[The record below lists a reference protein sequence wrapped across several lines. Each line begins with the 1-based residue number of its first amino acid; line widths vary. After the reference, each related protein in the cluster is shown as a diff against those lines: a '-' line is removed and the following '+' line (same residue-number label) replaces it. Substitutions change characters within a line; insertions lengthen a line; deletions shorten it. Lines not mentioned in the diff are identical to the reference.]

1 MTTIR
6 TVLLVLL
13 SFAVIPALITACT
26 KDSETGDSQSE
37 TGL

>member
-1 MTTIR
+1 MTTLR

-13 SFAVIPALITACT
+13 GFAIIPALITACT
-26 KDSETGDSQSE
+26 GDDETGDSQSE

>member
-13 SFAVIPALITACT
+13 GFAIIPALITAC
-26 KDSETGDSQSE
+26 KDEVVADSQSE